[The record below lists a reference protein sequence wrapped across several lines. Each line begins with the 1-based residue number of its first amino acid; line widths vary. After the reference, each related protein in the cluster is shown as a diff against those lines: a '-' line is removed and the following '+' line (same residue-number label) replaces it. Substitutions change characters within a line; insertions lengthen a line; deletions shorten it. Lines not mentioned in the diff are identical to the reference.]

1 MVILSNTG
9 ERVDFNLVRNAGF
22 ARTFTHKTNG
32 VATNITGYTF
42 AAQIRTT
49 AGALVASF
57 TITTV
62 NAAQGTFSVAL
73 SAAQTSALT
82 AGTTYL
88 WSLEQTA
95 SSLTSELLRGYV
107 QVVLDEV
114 TA

>member
-1 MVILSNTG
+1 MWILSNTG
-9 ERVDFNLVRNAGF
+9 ERVDFNFVRNAGF

-32 VATNITGYTF
+32 VVTNIASYTF
-42 AAQIRTT
+42 AAQIRTS
-49 AGALVASF
+49 AGALVTTF

-73 SAAQTSALT
+73 SAAQTAGLT
-82 AGTTYL
+82 AGQTYV
-88 WSLEQTA
+88 WSLEQTVN
-95 SSLTSELLRGYV
+95 SLTSELLRGYV